1 MVDESVRGDYLGL
14 NNPKYDNTPTLH
26 EAGNVLTNFGVAVSA
41 SNCSVAA
48 RLILRVGLQKHQLP
62 DTREVW
68 RRLPTIWQFAKKAGY
83 HTALIDGW
91 RTAGEFHSYMD
102 AEEARLIHVSKSAMS
117 GQEYNYDAVAAEML
131 IDLLKRA
138 EPMFIYVNKHG
149 IHPDYAHRFPPD
161 LTYGP
166 AAQAAPVATDQTR
179 QRAVK
184 NYHKALRW
192 SVDGFFEK
200 ILPELQRPT

>member
-1 MVDESVRGDYLGL
+1 M
-14 NNPKYDNTPTLH
+14 
-26 EAGNVLTNFGVAVSA
+26 LTNFGVAVSA

-83 HTALIDGW
+83 QTALIDGW
-91 RTAGEFHSYMD
+91 RLIGEFHSYMD
-102 AEEARLIHVSKSAMS
+102 AEEARLIDISKSAMS
-117 GQEYNYDAVAAEML
+117 GPDYNYDVIAADML
-131 IDLLKRA
+131 IDLLKRP

-149 IHPDYAHRFPPD
+149 IHPDYAHRFPPA
-161 LTYGP
+161 LTYEP
-166 AAQAAPVATDQTR
+166 AAHVLPAALDR
-179 QRAVK
+179 HRRRAIA
-184 NYHKALRW
+184 NYHRALRW

-200 ILPELQRPT
+200 ILPELQRDDVILDLYVGSRTIIV